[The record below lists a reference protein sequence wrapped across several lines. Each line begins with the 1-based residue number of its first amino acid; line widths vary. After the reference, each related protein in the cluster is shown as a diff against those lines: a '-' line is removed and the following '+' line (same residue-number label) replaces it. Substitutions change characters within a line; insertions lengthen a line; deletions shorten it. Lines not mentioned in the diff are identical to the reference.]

1 MALRFHNTLTRREEE
16 FVPLHAGEVRLY
28 TCGPTVYDYAH
39 IGNFRT
45 YVWEDLLRRYLEYR
59 GYSVI
64 QAMNLTDVDDKT
76 IANARAAGATL
87 EGYTRAYVDAFFE
100 DVAALG
106 MEKAEHYPRATA
118 FIPEMARLVQRLK
131 TTGHVYESR
140 GSLYFKISTFPGYGR
155 LSRVDPTAAAGQARI
170 DSDEY
175 EKDNPRDFAVWKA
188 PKDGEPFWETEV
200 GPGRPGWHIE
210 CSAMSMHLLGETFD
224 IHTGG
229 VDNIFPHHENE
240 IAQSE
245 AATGKPFVRYWMHAA
260 HLIVDGEK
268 MSKSKGN
275 FHTLRDLAAR
285 GYDMRAV
292 RYMLLSVHYRKPLNF
307 TFDGLSQTAA
317 ALGRIDDLALRLD
330 ATAARA
336 TTGGGGVATRA
347 KEVLQGMMEALDDD
361 LNTAGALGHL
371 FDLVRET
378 HTALDAGTFGT
389 LDLEAARETLRAF
402 ERIFGIRP
410 GQRAGLDAEIEAL
423 IKKRGDARTRKD
435 FGAADRIRDELLGR
449 GIILEDTPQGVRWK
463 RKGV

>member
-1 MALRFHNTLTRREEE
+1 MALRFYNTLTRREEE
-16 FVPLHAGEVRLY
+16 FVPLRTGEVRLY

-45 YVWEDLLRRYLEYR
+45 YLWEDLLRRYLGFR
-59 GYSVI
+59 GYRVT

-76 IANARAAGATL
+76 IANSREAGVTL
-87 EGYTRAYVDAFFE
+87 EDYTRKYIDAFFE
-100 DVAALG
+100 DVEALG
-106 MEKAEHYPRATA
+106 MERAEHYPRATA
-118 FIPEMARLVQRLK
+118 YIPEMASLVRRLLEG
-131 TTGHVYESR
+131 GHVYESR
-140 GSLYFKISTFPGYGR
+140 GSLYFKISTFPAYGR
-155 LSRVDPTAAAGQARI
+155 LSRVDPTASTGQARI

-188 PKDGEPFWETEV
+188 PKEGEPSWDTEI
-200 GPGRPGWHIE
+200 GAGRPGWHIE
-210 CSAMSMHLLGETFD
+210 CSAMSMKLLGETFD

-229 VDNIFPHHENE
+229 VDNVFPHHENE

-245 AATGKPFVRYWMHAA
+245 AATGKTFVRYWMHAA

-285 GYDMRAV
+285 GHDLRAV

-307 TFDGLSQTAA
+307 TFEGLTQAAA
-317 ALGRIDDLALRLD
+317 ALARIDDLALRLD
-330 ATAARA
+330 AVAPHLAA
-336 TTGGGGVATRA
+336 GGGEVAAQAR
-347 KEVLQGMMEALDDD
+347 EVLQSLTDALDAD

-371 FDLVRET
+371 FDFVRET
-378 HTALDAGTFGT
+378 HTALDAGGFGPG
-389 LDLEAARETLRAF
+389 DLPAVREVLGAF

-410 GQRAGLDAEIEAL
+410 GQRADLNAEIEAL
-423 IKKRGDARTRKD
+423 IRKRNDARARKD
-435 FGAADRIRDELLGR
+435 FAASDRIRDDLLGR

-463 RKGV
+463 RKGA

>member
-1 MALRFHNTLTRREEE
+1 MALRFYNTLTRQEEE
-16 FVPLHAGEVRLY
+16 FVPLNTGEVRLY

-45 YVWEDLLRRYLEYR
+45 YLWEDLLRRYLQHR
-59 GYSVI
+59 GYRVT

-76 IANARAAGATL
+76 IANAREAGLTL
-87 EGYTRAYVDAFFE
+87 ADYTRKYIEAFFE

-106 MEKAEHYPRATA
+106 IEKAEHYPRATA
-118 FIPEMARLVQRLK
+118 YIPEMARLVRRLQEK
-131 TTGHVYESR
+131 GHVYESR

-155 LSRVDPTAAAGQARI
+155 LSRVDPAAGAGQARI

-188 PKDGEPFWETEV
+188 PKDDEPYWDTEI
-200 GPGRPGWHIE
+200 GRGRPGWHIE
-210 CSAMSMHLLGETFD
+210 CSAMSMKLLGETFD

-245 AATGKPFVRYWMHAA
+245 AATGKPFVRYWLHAA

-275 FHTLRDLAAR
+275 FFTLRDLAAR
-285 GYDMRAV
+285 GHDMRAL

-307 TFDGLSQTAA
+307 TVEGLSQAGA
-317 ALGRIDDLALRLD
+317 ALGRLDDLALRLEA
-330 ATAARA
+330 ATPSL
-336 TTGGGGVATRA
+336 TTGGGDLAVKAE
-347 KEVLQGMMEALDDD
+347 KVLQGMTDALDAD

-378 HTALDAGTFGT
+378 HSAVDAGRFGEK
-389 LDLEAARETLRAF
+389 DLMATRGVLRAF
-402 ERIFGIRP
+402 ETIFGIRP
-410 GQRAGLDAEIEAL
+410 GQRADLDTDIEAL
-423 IKKRGDARTRKD
+423 IRKRAEARARKD
-435 FGAADRIRDELLGR
+435 FAAADRIRDELLGR
-449 GIILEDTPQGVRWK
+449 GVILEDTPQGVRWK
-463 RKGV
+463 RK

>member
-1 MALRFHNTLTRREEE
+1 MALRVYNTLTRQDEE
-16 FVPLHAGEVRLY
+16 FVPLGAGRVRLY

-45 YVWEDLLRRYLEYR
+45 YLWEDLLRRYLQYR
-59 GYSVI
+59 GYAVT

-76 IANARAAGATL
+76 IANAREAGLTL
-87 EGYTRAYVDAFFE
+87 ADYTRTYIDAFFE

-106 MEKAEHYPRATA
+106 IERAEHYPRATA
-118 FIPEMARLVQRLK
+118 YIPQMARLIRRLMDK
-131 TTGHVYESR
+131 GHVYESR
-140 GSLYFKISTFPGYGR
+140 GSLYFKISTFPSYGR
-155 LSRVDPTAAAGQARI
+155 LSRVDPETAAGQARI

-188 PKDGEPFWETEV
+188 PRDDEPSWDTEI
-200 GPGRPGWHIE
+200 GRGRPGWHIE
-210 CSAMSMHLLGETFD
+210 CSAMSMDLLGETFD

-229 VDNIFPHHENE
+229 VDNVFPHHENE

-275 FHTLRDLAAR
+275 FFTLRDLAER
-285 GYDMRAV
+285 GHDLRAI

-307 TFDGLSQTAA
+307 TFEGLSQAGA
-317 ALGRIDDLALRLD
+317 ALGRLDDLALRLD
-330 ATAARA
+330 AMASHL
-336 TTGGGGVATRA
+336 TTGGGELAARA
-347 KEVLQGMMEALDDD
+347 RDVLQGMTEALDAD

-371 FDLVRET
+371 FDFVRET
-378 HTALDAGTFGT
+378 HTAIDAGKLGT
-389 LDLEAARETLRAF
+389 KDLAAAREILGAF

-410 GQRAGLDAEIEAL
+410 GQRADLDAEIETL
-423 IKKRGDARTRKD
+423 IRKRAEARARKD
-435 FGAADRIRDELLGR
+435 FAASDRIRDDLLAR
-449 GIILEDTPQGVRWK
+449 GIVLEDTPQGVRWK
-463 RKGV
+463 RK